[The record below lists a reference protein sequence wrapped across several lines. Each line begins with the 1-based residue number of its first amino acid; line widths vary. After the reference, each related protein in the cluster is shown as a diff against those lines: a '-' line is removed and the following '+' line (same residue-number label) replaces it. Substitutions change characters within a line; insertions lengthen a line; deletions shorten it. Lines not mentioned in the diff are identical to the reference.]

1 MIRLNLLPVRELNAE
16 TNRRRELIVAGISL
30 AVTTVILLGAYVYQS
45 VQLSNL
51 SNELPTIRKEVEVLN
66 SKIKELGNL
75 EAKIKEL
82 RSKHKVIEDLR
93 AQKIGP
99 ALVMDSL
106 AAAIPSSLW
115 LIEIKQSGGGLV
127 INGLAT
133 DNQSVAEFIRS
144 LSRSGHFK
152 DVELVE
158 TTQADE
164 KIGPFK
170 KFSIQSGISYH
181 RPTSAVGASSPNQTT
196 TIKEGTKS

>member
-16 TNRRRELIVAGISL
+16 NSRRRELIVAGISL

-51 SNELPTIRKEVEVLN
+51 STELPTLRKEVEVLN
-66 SKIKELGNL
+66 SKIKELGDL

-115 LIEIKQSGGGLV
+115 LIEIKQSGAGLV

-152 DVELVE
+152 DVELIE

-164 KIGPFK
+164 KTGRFK

-181 RPTSAVGASSPNQTT
+181 TPTTAVGASSPNQTSP
-196 TIKEGTKS
+196 KEGSKS

>member
-1 MIRLNLLPVRELNAE
+1 MIRLNLLPVRELHAE
-16 TNRRRELIVAGISL
+16 TSRRRELIVAGISL
-30 AVTTVILLGAYVYQS
+30 TVTTLVLLGLYVYQS

-51 SNELPTIRKEVEVLN
+51 SNELPTVRREVEVLN
-66 SKIKELGNL
+66 SKIKELGIL

-93 AQKIGP
+93 SQKIGP
-99 ALVMDSL
+99 AIVMDSL

-115 LIEIKQSGGGLV
+115 LIEIKQSGAGLV

-164 KIGPFK
+164 KTGPFK

-181 RPTSAVGASSPNQTT
+181 SPRTAVGASSPNHSTP
-196 TIKEGTKS
+196 KEGSKS

>member
-1 MIRLNLLPVRELNAE
+1 MIRLNLLPVRELYAE
-16 TNRRRELIVAGISL
+16 TSRRRELMVTGISL
-30 AVTTVILLGAYVYQS
+30 AVTTIILLGAYVYQWMR
-45 VQLSNL
+45 LSNL
-51 SNELPTIRKEVEVLN
+51 SNELPTVRKEVEVLN
-66 SKIKELGNL
+66 SKIKQLGDL

-115 LIEIKQSGGGLV
+115 LIEIKQTGAGLV

-152 DVELVE
+152 DVDLVE

-164 KIGPFK
+164 KTGPLK

-181 RPTSAVGASSPNQTT
+181 SPTTGVGASFPNQTT
-196 TIKEGTKS
+196 PKEGNKS